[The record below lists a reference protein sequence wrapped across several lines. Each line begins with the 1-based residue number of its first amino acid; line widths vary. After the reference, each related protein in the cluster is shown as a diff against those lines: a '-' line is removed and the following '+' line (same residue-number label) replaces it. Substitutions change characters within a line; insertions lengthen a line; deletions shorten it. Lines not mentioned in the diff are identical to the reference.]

1 MNYDYTPASSESP
14 VIGKVCKH
22 AVYVVSKRDK
32 LKDMTFIKQTSI
44 HENGDRTN
52 QFLKVPD
59 YVRPF
64 YIVREKYRK
73 FQQKKDYIDKRLVKE
88 YKSTQARLAM
98 SIKRVLYGI
107 NDRNAELM
115 VVKNNP
121 YVFGCETPVP
131 VLIKHKYFERYGDY
145 QETEAST
152 MAAYDVETDMINGD
166 GEDVIMASTTFKKH
180 IYFAVIRSFFDGM
193 SDDEILE
200 GLKKAE
206 DELIGERLRRRNA
219 TVHYEIVDTQT
230 EVVENNIKCWHMWEP
245 DYISSWNA
253 SYDMQRNEHALIM
266 GNRDLEEVYTDPSL
280 PREFRYYEYDKG
292 RTHKR
297 KENGDSQPLEWQEQ
311 YPTVRAAAKWQ
322 WLDGAS
328 FYAIKNAPKGKK
340 ESYSLEFTAQ
350 DNGIEGKLY
359 TDRGSHLT
367 QGKGAWHRWMQK
379 YAKFEYCMYNISDN
393 LVIEELDEKTNDVA
407 LNLPLL
413 LKSTEFFNYPS
424 QPKCISNELSF
435 IAEEHGFIWGTKGRG
450 SKDDPDKKLD
460 VHKPTLGEWIALL
473 ETEKNA
479 DNGKAIFIGM
489 PGIRSRG
496 RGLTDDIDVEGAYP
510 TATVALN
517 VSNKT
522 TRMEACAIQGLNPLQ
537 FREVGVNYASSP
549 KANAVSL
556 CQTLHGF
563 PGYEEMDNVFPALF
577 EEEFGEPLKMA
588 A

>member
-152 MAAYDVETDMINGD
+152 MAAYDVETDMINGE

-180 IYFAVIRSFFDGM
+180 IYFAVVRSFFDGM

-206 DELIGERLRRRNA
+206 DELIGERLRRREA

-367 QGKGAWHRWMQK
+367 QGKGAWHKWMQK

-556 CQTLHGF
+556 CETLHGF
-563 PGYEEMDNVFPALF
+563 PGYEEMDNVFPILF

>member
-1 MNYDYTPASSESP
+1 MNYSYTPASSESP
-14 VIGKVCKH
+14 VKGKVCKH
-22 AVYVVSKRDK
+22 AVYVTSKRDK

-44 HENGDRTN
+44 HEDGTRSN

-59 YVRPF
+59 YVRSF
-64 YIVREKYRK
+64 YIVREKFRK
-73 FQQKKDYIDKRLVKE
+73 FNQKKDYIDKRLVKE

-98 SIKRVLYGI
+98 NIKRVLYGI
-107 NDRNAELM
+107 NDRSAELAI
-115 VVKNNP
+115 VKNNP

-131 VLIKHKYFERYGDY
+131 VIIKHKYFERYPDY
-145 QETEAST
+145 QETEACT
-152 MAAYDVETDMINGD
+152 MAAYDVETDMINGEGD
-166 GEDVIMASTTFKKH
+166 DVIMASTTFKKH
-180 IYFAVIRSFFDGM
+180 IYFAVTRSFFEGL
-193 SDDEILE
+193 SDEEIME
-200 GLKKAE
+200 GLKKTE
-206 DELIGERLRRRNA
+206 EELIGERLRRRGA

-245 DYISSWNA
+245 DFISSWNA
-253 SYDMQRNEHALIM
+253 SYDMSRNEHALQM
-266 GNRDLEEVYTDPSL
+266 GNRNLEEVYSDPCV
-280 PREFRYYEYDKG
+280 PNEFRYYLFSKG

-297 KENGDSQPLEWQEQ
+297 KENGDVQPLEWQEQ
-311 YPTVRAAAKWQ
+311 FPTVRAAAKWQ

-340 ESYSLEFTAQ
+340 ESYSLEYTAQ

-359 TDRGSHLT
+359 TERGAHLT
-367 QGKGAWHRWMQK
+367 QGKGAWHKWMQK
-379 YAKFEYCMYNISDN
+379 NAKFEYCMYNISDN

-413 LKSTEFFNYPS
+413 LKSTEFFDYPS

-435 IAEEHGFIWGTKGRG
+435 IAAEYNYIWGTKGRG
-450 SKDDPDKKLD
+450 AKDDPDKKLD
-460 VHKPTLGEWIALL
+460 AHKPTLGDWIALL

-522 TRMEACAIQGLNPLQ
+522 TRVEACAIQGLNPLQ

-556 CQTLHGF
+556 CQTLHNF
-563 PGYEEMDNVFPALF
+563 PGYEEMDEVFPTLYEA
-577 EEEFGEPLKMA
+577 EFGKPLPMA

>member
-152 MAAYDVETDMINGD
+152 MAAYDVETDMINGE

-253 SYDMQRNEHALIM
+253 SYDMQRNEHALII

-367 QGKGAWHRWMQK
+367 QGKGAWHKWMQK

-563 PGYEEMDNVFPALF
+563 PGYEEMDNVFPVLF

>member
-1 MNYDYTPASSESP
+1 MNYSYTPPSSESP
-14 VIGKVCKH
+14 VVGKVCKH
-22 AVYVVSKRDK
+22 AVYVPSKRDK
-32 LKDMTFIKQTSI
+32 LKDMTFIKQTTI

-64 YIVREKYRK
+64 YIVKEKYRK
-73 FQQKKDYIDKRLVKE
+73 FEQKKDYIDKRLVKQ

-98 SIKRVLYGI
+98 NIKRVLYGI
-107 NDRNAELM
+107 NDRNADLM
-115 VVKNNP
+115 AVKANP
-121 YVFGCETPVP
+121 YVFGCETSVP
-131 VLIKHKYFERYGDY
+131 VLVKRRYFERYPDY
-145 QETEAST
+145 QETEPAT
-152 MAAYDVETDMINGD
+152 LAAYDVETDMVNGE
-166 GEDVIMASTTFKKH
+166 GEDVIMASTTMKEK
-180 IYFAVIRSFFDGM
+180 IYFAVVRSFFEGM
-193 SDDEILE
+193 SDEDILD
-200 GLKKAE
+200 GLKKSE
-206 DELIGERLRRRNA
+206 EELIGERLRKRGA
-219 TVHYEIVDTQT
+219 TVVYEIVDNQTQC
-230 EVVENNIKCWHMWEP
+230 VENNIKCWHMWEP
-245 DYISSWNA
+245 DFISSWNA
-253 SYDMQRNEHALIM
+253 SYDMVRNEHALNL
-266 GNRDLEEVYTDPSL
+266 GGRDLEEVYTDPSI
-280 PREFRYYEYDKG
+280 PREFRYYQYHEG

-297 KENGDSQPLEWQEQ
+297 KENGDSQPLEWQER
-311 YPTVRAAAKWQ
+311 YPTVRAAARWQ

-359 TDRGSHLT
+359 TDKGSHLT
-367 QGKGAWHRWMQK
+367 QGKAAWHRWMQK
-379 YAKFEYCMYNISDN
+379 NAKFEYCMYNISDN
-393 LVIEELDEKTNDVA
+393 LVIEEMDEKTNDIA

-413 LKSTEFFNYPS
+413 LKSTEFFDYPS

-435 IAEEHGFIWGTKGRG
+435 IAEEHGYIWGTKGRG
-450 SKDDPDKKLD
+450 GKKDELD
-460 VHKPTLGEWIALL
+460 QHKPTLGDWIALL

-479 DNGKAIFIGM
+479 DNGKAVFIGM

-517 VSNKT
+517 ISNKT
-522 TRMEACAIQGLNPLQ
+522 TKIEACAIQGLNPIQ

-556 CQTLHGF
+556 CATLHRF
-563 PGYEEMDNVFPALF
+563 PGYEEMDEIFPELY
-577 EEEFGEPLKMA
+577 EEEFGEPLALA